1 MSFKFRV
8 RKFMKLFKSLL
19 VAPATLGLLAPIS
32 ATANE
37 LNLNDVSGYSSSE
50 EVQNIN
56 EFYPKELAVTNSRVD
71 GLEVRMNDFEAGS
84 FSTTTSASFGADF
97 VVGAVDGGSSEAL
110 TFEYQYGMNLST
122 SFSGEDTLALTI
134 ETGNGTSPVATAL
147 DMNGMSDA
155 MTLDGISYTFPLGD
169 KTTVMVGD
177 STDVSA
183 LYSTACTYA
192 AFTDRLG
199 DCGTGT
205 SAGLGGGTADQ
216 DTTAT
221 SDDASSATIAA
232 AYDFGNGF
240 TVAGGMSGAG
250 GDSAGLFTK
259 KSLDVY
265 GLQAAYNTDSY
276 GLSVSYALT
285 EGHNFATEHP
295 DNGYDTT
302 FWGLNGF
309 YSFDDP
315 SLPSISVGYEAE
327 DRGNSTDPNYPA
339 LEKSGFFVGLT
350 WDEVGPGSFS
360 TGLSSVANYQDT
372 ETEYYQYEAAY
383 SYPVN
388 DGMTVT
394 PGVFIK
400 ETSGDDET
408 GVIVTTS
415 FSF

>member
-1 MSFKFRV
+1 
-8 RKFMKLFKSLL
+8 MKLFKSLL
-19 VAPATLGLLAPIS
+19 VAPATLGLLAPLS

-50 EVQNIN
+50 EIQNIN

-84 FSTTTSASFGADF
+84 FSTTTSASFSADF
-97 VVGAVDGGSSEAL
+97 VVGSIDGASSEAL
-110 TFEYQYGMNLST
+110 TFEYQYGMDLST
-122 SFSGEDTLALTI
+122 SFTGDDTLALTI

-169 KTTVMVGD
+169 KLTVMVGD

-199 DCGTGT
+199 DCGSGT
-205 SAGLGGGTADQ
+205 AAGLGGGTADQ
-216 DTTAT
+216 DTPST

-259 KSLDVY
+259 KSIDVY

-276 GLSVSYALT
+276 GVSVSYALT
-285 EGHNFATEHP
+285 EGHNFATEHM
-295 DNGYDTT
+295 DNGYETT

-327 DRGNSTDPNYPA
+327 DRGKSTDSNYPS

-350 WDEVGPGSFS
+350 WDEIGPGSLS
-360 TGLSSVANYQDT
+360 TGLSSVTNYQDS

-383 SYPVN
+383 SYPIN
-388 DGMTVT
+388 DGMTIT

-400 ETSGDDET
+400 ETAGDDET

>member
-1 MSFKFRV
+1 
-8 RKFMKLFKSLL
+8 MKLFKSLL
-19 VAPATLGLLAPIS
+19 VAPATLGLLAPMS

-37 LNLNDVSGYSSSE
+37 LNITDVSTYSSSE
-50 EVQNIN
+50 EVQNIS

-71 GLEVRMNDFEAGS
+71 GLEARMNNFEAGS
-84 FSTTTSASFGADF
+84 FSTTTTASFGADF
-97 VVGAVDGGSSEAL
+97 VIGAVDGDSTSEAL
-110 TFEYQYGMNLST
+110 TFDYQYGMNLST
-122 SFSGEDTLALTI
+122 SFTGEDSLDLTI
-134 ETGNGTSPVATAL
+134 ETGNASSPSGTIL

-155 MTLDGISYTFPLGD
+155 MTLDGITYTFPVGD
-169 KTTVMVGD
+169 KLTVMVGD

-205 SAGLGGGTADQ
+205 SAGLGGGTTDEGT
-216 DTTAT
+216 DTT
-221 SDDASSATIAA
+221 SDDASSATITAS
-232 AYDFGNGF
+232 YDFDNGF
-240 TVAGGMSGAG
+240 TVAGGMSSAG
-250 GDSAGLFTK
+250 GSSAGLFTK
-259 KSLDVY
+259 TSIDVY
-265 GLQAAYNTDSY
+265 GLQAAYNTDNY

-285 EGHNFATEHP
+285 EGYNFVTEHE
-295 DNGYDTT
+295 DDGYDTT
-302 FWGLNGF
+302 YWGLNGY
-309 YSFDDP
+309 YSFDEP

-327 DRGNSTDPNYPA
+327 DRSSSGGTNPNYPA

-350 WDEVGPGSFS
+350 WDSIGPGSLS
-360 TGLSSVANYQDT
+360 TGLSTITNYQES

-388 DGMTVT
+388 DGMTIT

-408 GVIVTTS
+408 GIIVKTS